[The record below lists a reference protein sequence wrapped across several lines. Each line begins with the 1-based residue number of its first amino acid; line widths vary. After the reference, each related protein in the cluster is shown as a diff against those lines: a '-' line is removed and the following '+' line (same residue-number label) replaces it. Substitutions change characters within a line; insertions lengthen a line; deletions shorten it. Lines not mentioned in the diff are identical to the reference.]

1 MIRTLAWNAI
11 LTNGSVWEGFF
22 SLKKKKEDT
31 KERNFFFLTSDGY
44 LPLIARLV
52 TDIIRSRRKKS
63 EKPSTREE
71 GTK

>member
-1 MIRTLAWNAI
+1 MGLF
-11 LTNGSVWEGFF
+11 GKDF
-22 SLKKKKEDT
+22 SLLKKKK
-31 KERNFFFLTSDGY
+31 KIQKKGIFFFLTSDGY

>member
-1 MIRTLAWNAI
+1 MGLF
-11 LTNGSVWEGFF
+11 GKDF
-22 SLKKKKEDT
+22 SLLKKKKEDT

>member
-1 MIRTLAWNAI
+1 MGLF
-11 LTNGSVWEGFF
+11 GKDF
-22 SLKKKKEDT
+22 SLFKKKKRRYKR
-31 KERNFFFLTSDGY
+31 KEFFFLTSDGY

-63 EKPSTREE
+63 EKPPTHEE